1 MINQQRIT
9 LKNNAYVQF
18 WSSLHQQ
25 IVNGHC
31 ASVFVGH
38 FECGGLLNHFFQF
51 GKEMGRENRLL
62 LHIGIDGPNINLK
75 FKEDSRKH
83 FEEATGQKFININ
96 TFTLHKVHTSF
107 KNRMTAL
114 PNGID

>member
-1 MINQQRIT
+1 
-9 LKNNAYVQF
+9 
-18 WSSLHQQ
+18 
-25 IVNGHC
+25 
-31 ASVFVGH
+31 
-38 FECGGLLNHFFQF
+38 
-51 GKEMGRENRLL
+51 MGRENRLL

-96 TFTLHKVHTSF
+96 TFTLHKVHTFF